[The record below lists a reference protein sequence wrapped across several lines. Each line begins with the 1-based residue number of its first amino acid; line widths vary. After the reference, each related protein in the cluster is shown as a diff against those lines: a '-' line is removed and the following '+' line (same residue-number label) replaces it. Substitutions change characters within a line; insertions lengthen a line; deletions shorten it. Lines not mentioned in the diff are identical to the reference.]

1 MPSTELQLNCMHFH
15 GNLPTV
21 TSDSCIALCHW
32 VRSVAGDLF
41 ETMHL
46 VALCGHWAREQLS
59 RDAER
64 LFEILDA
71 I

>member
-1 MPSTELQLNCMHFH
+1 MHFD
-15 GNLPTV
+15 GNLPTA
-21 TSDSCIALCHW
+21 TSDSRIAQCYW
-32 VRSVAGDLF
+32 VRSVARDLS

-59 RDAER
+59 RDAGR
-64 LFEILDA
+64 SFESLDA